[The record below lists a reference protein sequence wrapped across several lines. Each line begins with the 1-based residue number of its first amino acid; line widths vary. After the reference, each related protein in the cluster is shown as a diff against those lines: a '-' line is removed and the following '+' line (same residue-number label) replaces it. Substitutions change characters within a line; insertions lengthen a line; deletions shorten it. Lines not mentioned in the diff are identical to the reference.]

1 MGDHREEVQ
10 AGLAHL
16 LFLFFVQSLHL
27 TLVTLFF
34 TTQTEMHILPDDTT
48 QQQEIENLG
57 IPAPPEGG
65 LDDDLERSL
74 IGGPHTVV
82 VRSLHAERIG
92 SGRQVGI
99 CCLILI
105 PHIVPVV
112 VEALQHIG
120 VFYLLWRAIAQR
132 GKRQADHLGISV
144 AYGDLFRQRQ
154 V

>member
-82 VRSLHAERIG
+82 VCGLYTERIG
-92 SGRQVGI
+92 AGRQVGV
-99 CCLILI
+99 CGTVLVV
-105 PHIVPVV
+105 HIVPVA

-120 VFYLLWRAIAQR
+120 ILNLLWRA
-132 GKRQADHLGISV
+132 V
-144 AYGDLFRQRQ
+144 A
-154 V
+154 